1 MTDPIANLKLSRLGK
16 ADVRQFR
23 DRQQELYSDATVV
36 KRLNLLAA
44 ILNCAAR
51 EWDMPLPLNPASS
64 TSVPRPAGADK
75 KRNRRLIVPGPA
87 VLRAAA
93 SKGEDPP
100 MTEEAVLYTVL
111 GTSGNEWDVWLTR
124 WAIAQ
129 ATRQG
134 EALGLRWRDIDLDRK
149 TFRVLGRVSK
159 GTKNDQH
166 REEIGPESRPLM
178 PGAIFILNAIKPA
191 GGAKPDTH
199 VFPVGDH
206 MAFRVR
212 WGRTI
217 ARAAAGLPDLHREM
231 GYLNDLTYHDLRHE
245 ATSRLAKIYTN
256 PMDLKRVTGHRDL
269 KSLDRYYQPDLT
281 ELAERAE

>member
-75 KRNRRLIVPGPA
+75 KRTRRLLVPGPA
-87 VLRAAA
+87 ILRAVA
-93 SKGEDPP
+93 SKGENPP
-100 MTEEAVLYTVL
+100 MTEEEMLYTVL

-124 WAIAQ
+124 WAVAQ

-149 TFRVLGRVSK
+149 TFRVLGRDSK

-166 REEIGPESRPLM
+166 REEIGPEIRPLM

-191 GGAKPDTH
+191 GGRNLSLYSNHSSLRVTCLLRRNSWSTAAQSGRRPSATAGGGKSAASSASSDNPS
-199 VFPVGDH
+199 VFAPSSP
-206 MAFRVR
+206 
-212 WGRTI
+212 
-217 ARAAAGLPDLHREM
+217 AAAARPR
-231 GYLNDLTYHDLRHE
+231 
-245 ATSRLAKIYTN
+245 
-256 PMDLKRVTGHRDL
+256 
-269 KSLDRYYQPDLT
+269 
-281 ELAERAE
+281 